1 MDKKYSFLI
10 TLKKFLLGSGMVFV
24 GILVSRR
31 VNIAPEI
38 VIPVFVGLGESIWNV
53 VKFFN
58 KRKKLT
64 RKEIEK
70 VAEDILKPIN
80 R

>member
-24 GILVSRR
+24 GILVSRK

-38 VIPVFVGLGESIWNV
+38 VIPVFVGLGASIWNAI
-53 VKFFN
+53 KFFI
-58 KRKKLT
+58 KGKKFS
-64 RKEIEK
+64 KEEIEK
-70 VAEDILKPIN
+70 IAEEVLKPN
-80 R
+80 NK